1 MKTKHHGQ
9 MSESFLTA
17 VFLSLSG
24 GLQDAYTYLFRG
36 KVFANAQTGN
46 IVLLSANI
54 MDGRWD
60 KVLHYLVPLCAFAL
74 GVLAAEKMR
83 EHFQAM
89 QRLHWRQLVVL
100 GEVLLLFLVGFLPQ
114 EQNLLANAIV
124 SFSCAMQ
131 VQAFRKVNGYAFA
144 STMCIGDLR
153 SGVEALC
160 VWSRTREPKAKDRM
174 LRYFG
179 IILLFA
185 LGSGIGSKSCVWLGG
200 RAIWISCGLLLVS
213 FALMFIRE
221 DLEENPVIEKDLA
234 EIRQETREIDH
245 ALRQEL
251 QEQQQ
256 ELKESAVPH
265 HR

>member
-54 MDGRWD
+54 MDGQWD
-60 KVLHYLVPLCAFAL
+60 RVLHYLVPLCAFAL
-74 GVLAAEKMR
+74 GVLVAEKMR
-83 EHFQAM
+83 ERFRNM

-100 GEVLLLFLVGFLPQ
+100 GEVLLLFAVGFLPE

-131 VQAFRKVNGYAFA
+131 VQAFRKVDGYAFA

-160 VWSRTREPKAKDRM
+160 IWRKTREPKARDRM
-174 LRYFG
+174 VRYFG

-185 LGSGIGSKSCVWLGG
+185 LGAGVGSVGASQLGG
-200 RAIWISCGLLLVS
+200 KTIWISCLLLLVS
-213 FALMFIRE
+213 FLLMFIRE
-221 DLEENPVIEKDLA
+221 DLEENPVIEKDLT
-234 EIRQETREIDH
+234 EIRQETHDIDR
-245 ALRQEL
+245 ALKQEL
-251 QEQQQ
+251 QEEQR
-256 ELKESAVPH
+256 ELKESVEH
-265 HR
+265 HNK